1 MQRIVLTGRAADPAG
16 VQRLAGGAVGRWL
29 RNAGIVVGGALLSMA
44 ATGFVFGLDNNLFQ
58 LPILGRLYDLPQFA
72 SDPFQQSL
80 RYYASGVWRLLEG
93 SDRWIAPA
101 HTLLALGLL
110 ARILAFAGFLACA
123 HTLGVRTTL
132 QKALFAALLASA
144 DLMLGYSFAGSQGLF
159 LNHATHSE
167 IANGLLLL
175 SWAAAARARL
185 TTALALAGATF
196 FCNAFMGMWGL
207 AVLGAM
213 TLWLVGGGVVRPVEA
228 AKRLALGAP
237 IFAILAAPVALAILS
252 NPDFGRPFPIDYRDY
267 LTGYWPKHFLIASV
281 PGAEIV
287 GLCLVVSLAILALT
301 ALGRRAA
308 PFGIVLAAL
317 LCLYLAGVVA
327 PSLTGS
333 PAILNLHLLRT
344 SGPIQMVAALAA
356 LALAVRWATGRD
368 AWRARALAPG
378 LILSLC
384 AMQAGAL
391 IALLVLLLDL
401 VRGRVREAL
410 ARALAPRAVAVGVA
424 MGCGALTVGSFAWR
438 AAEERERNATLEA
451 LVADWRT
458 VGRWA
463 GETTPVEASFL
474 VPVIDLSRQS
484 VGLSYDRELAPVAGT
499 GADFEYVSRR
509 RVFIDFKRGGAA
521 PWTPSYYAGWRSRI
535 DEVLALRTLEERRAY
550 AARVGAA
557 FVIDLCRAEP
567 ATFRAGSLCVYGAK
581 S

>member
-1 MQRIVLTGRAADPAG
+1 MQRIVLTGRAGDPAG
-16 VQRLAGGAVGRWL
+16 VQRLADGALGRGL
-29 RNAGIVVGGALLSMA
+29 RDAAIVAGGALLSMV

-80 RYYASGVWRLLEG
+80 RYYASGVWRVLEG

-123 HTLGVRTTL
+123 HALGVRTTL

-185 TTALALAGATF
+185 TTALALTGSAF
-196 FCNAFMGMWGL
+196 FCNAFMGVWGL

-213 TLWLVGGGVVRPVEA
+213 TLWLVAGGVLRPVEA

-237 IFAILAAPVALAILS
+237 LFALLAAPVVLTILS
-252 NPDFGRPFPIDYRDY
+252 NPDFGQPFPIDYRDY
-267 LTGYWPKHFLIASV
+267 LTGYWPKHFLITTV
-281 PGAEIV
+281 PTAEIV
-287 GLCLVVSLAILALT
+287 GLCLVISLAILSLT

-308 PFGIVLAAL
+308 PFGIVLATL
-317 LCLYLAGVVA
+317 LGLYFAGVVV
-327 PSLTGS
+327 PSFTGS
-333 PAILNLHLLRT
+333 PTILNLHLLRT
-344 SGPIQMVAALAA
+344 SGPIQMVATLAA

-368 AWRARALAPG
+368 PWRARALAPG

-384 AMQAGAL
+384 AMQAGTL
-391 IALLVLLLDL
+391 IALLMLLLDL
-401 VRGRVREAL
+401 VRGSTRA
-410 ARALAPRAVAVGVA
+410 APGRALAPRAVAIGVA
-424 MGCGALTVGSFAWR
+424 IGCGGLTAGSFVWR
-438 AAEERERNATLEA
+438 AAAGQERNVTLEA
-451 LVADWRT
+451 LVSDWRS

-463 GETTPVEASFL
+463 AENTPVEASFL
-474 VPVIDLSRQS
+474 VPAIDLSRQS
-484 VGLSYDRELAPVAGT
+484 VGLSYDRELALVSGT

-535 DEVLALRTLEERRAY
+535 DEVLALGSLDERRAY
-550 AARVGAA
+550 AARVGAG
-557 FVIDLCRAEP
+557 FVIDLCREEP
-567 ATFRAGSLCVYGAK
+567 AAFRAGSLCVYGAK
-581 S
+581 T